1 VVPELVVR
9 VVFPYVTLVTFNA
22 SRVADLQDFR
32 SADGLYSL
40 VKARYPDAF
49 FTGRDL
55 FSSGLFNN
63 PLTTSIFY
71 TFIAEL
77 HRSCQAAQP
86 TRTHHLIQK
95 LESKGKLLRSYTQN
109 VDGLERRMGLES
121 GGRGNGLKKK
131 GTRNVELHGD
141 LGRVRCVL
149 CMKDYEA
156 KQLWL
161 DMFRD
166 GEAPDCPA
174 CYERSKSTPLGR
186 PQRLLM

>member
-1 VVPELVVR
+1 M
-9 VVFPYVTLVTFNA
+9 T
-22 SRVADLQDFR
+22 DLKDFR

-40 VKARYPDAF
+40 VKSRYPDAF
-49 FTGRDL
+49 FTGKDL
-55 FSSGLFNN
+55 FSSGLFSN
-63 PLTTSIFY
+63 PSTTSIFY

-77 HRSCQAAQP
+77 YLSCQAAKP

-109 VDGLERRMGLES
+109 VDGLERRIGLES
-121 GGRGNGLKKK
+121 GGRGQGFKKR

-156 KQLWL
+156 KLEWVG
-161 DMFRD
+161 MFRD
-166 GEAPDCPA
+166 GQAPDCPA
-174 CYERSKSTPLGR
+174 CIERSESLFVSFSWNPH
-186 PQRLLM
+186 